1 MKCIENGVE
10 YEQGDNVQKDDPCL
24 SCTCSFGK
32 VICLSASCGFPDPAL
47 NCTEVRKEG
56 SCCPEFICP
65 GDDEERVP
73 VEEPVVVP
81 VDIEPDCDHAD
92 DREATIGNKNC
103 PRFCTEQYEPVCASN
118 GKVYSNLCKMNVE
131 ACQKDLQLSVLY
143 RGECQVPSEE
153 DSRCITTYCP
163 DYFRPVCATGGYSFS
178 NECAMHKAA
187 CRADLELSVEYEG
200 QCQECPQQEDDGDC
214 FRFGSDT
221 VCASSDEGE
230 SEQSQYNMCLMKRF
244 DCEQGKNSTVLHKG
258 SCRCDI
264 LCTFEY
270 DPVCGSDGKTYSNK
284 CAMKA
289 AACPQRLDITVSYE
303 GECIEDG
310 SSAEEV
316 PEKRQ
321 VADCQK
327 ACTTRIFK
335 PVCGSDG
342 KTYNTLC
349 DLENAACKSEEELSM
364 VSEGRCRQ
372 TTLGDKNCPE
382 LCTEQYEP
390 VCGSNGKTYS
400 NLCKLNS
407 EACKSR
413 VSLRMAYRGE
423 CKGRSFKRLPALK
436 TFPMMLMREE
446 EWMAVLIGLLQPP
459 NSTHFLLF
467 DFSGM
472 SQFLSAAFPTGVWH

>member
-1 MKCIENGVE
+1 M
-10 YEQGDNVQKDDPCL
+10 
-24 SCTCSFGK
+24 
-32 VICLSASCGFPDPAL
+32 
-47 NCTEVRKEG
+47 
-56 SCCPEFICP
+56 
-65 GDDEERVP
+65 
-73 VEEPVVVP
+73 
-81 VDIEPDCDHAD
+81 DIEPDCDHAD

-200 QCQECPQQEDDGDC
+200 QCQECPQQEDDDDC

-303 GECIEDG
+303 GECIEDD
-310 SSAEEV
+310 SSVEEV

-321 VADCQK
+321 AADCQK

-472 SQFLSAAFPTGVWH
+472 SQFLSAAFPAGVWHWWQHLWQRVSIDL

>member
-10 YEQGDNVQKDDPCL
+10 YEQGDTVQKDDPCL

-56 SCCPEFICP
+56 LCCPEFICP

-103 PRFCTEQYEPVCASN
+103 PRFCTEQYEPVCASD

-143 RGECQVPSEE
+143 RGECQVPSEG
-153 DSRCITTYCP
+153 DSRCIKTYCP

-200 QCQECPQQEDDGDC
+200 QCQECPQQEDDDDC

-264 LCTFEY
+264 LCTQEY

-310 SSAEEV
+310 SSAEEF

-321 VADCQK
+321 AADCQK

-472 SQFLSAAFPTGVWH
+472 SQFLSAAFPAGVWH